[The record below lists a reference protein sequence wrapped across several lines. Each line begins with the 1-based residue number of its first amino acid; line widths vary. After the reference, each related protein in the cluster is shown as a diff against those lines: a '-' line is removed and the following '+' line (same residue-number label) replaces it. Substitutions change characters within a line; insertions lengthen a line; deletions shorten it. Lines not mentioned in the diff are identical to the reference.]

1 MSCNRCATTAETA
14 GTHAGAAHIE
24 ANWAQNR
31 AGVQQCDKC
40 GAFLRRDGGC
50 THCEAVEFAD
60 NAQYLMNNLSG
71 DTASEDEW
79 EPSPD
84 EPEFT
89 AMAIAAVQGGKV
101 LTWEAE
107 NDRAGDEYRIERELR
122 YDPLARKYGV
132 ESTYY
137 QLERGRYQG
146 GHLQPPDP
154 DEWVDTERDY
164 HAYNSYEEAFVALQH
179 SRPTSPGK
187 VTYQPTAAYI
197 EANISQVNPAWLNGF
212 VESPEFSRKDGERI
226 LQAIRQNAVGKLAA
240 RRYTSQTGLDQA
252 VAAINANTL
261 KHSAQVMVMATKI
274 SRLTGADP
282 QTARRAG
289 LAAGYHDSG
298 KDNTNFV
305 YHHLDSANF
314 AQTSLW
320 DTGLAQ
326 TGGKTMAEAAAEVA
340 AVRQAILEHM
350 PFGDGSDPGNFMN
363 RALAGEAAGIV
374 KVDGQAYKKRLRYL
388 MNDALQQD
396 EAAIRRVEAWV
407 DAHAD
412 RYETKDALAE
422 AMRQEFGGRELSYP
436 APSGEAARILHTAA
450 AGEHLAETVRGDDG
464 KSLLESSFSASDI
477 TWAADGLTLSSA
489 ESLDKIVRIHQIQ
502 WGRAGTEPIIVSM
515 SSLAG
520 GAFGSGGTAI
530 DAAKS
535 MTIPA
540 ARAAAEQEIRLMREF
555 MAWWQAETLRRWAA
569 GPPPQPAIEVN
580 RRKKLPLLQ
589 SLEPEEMLRFQPTM
603 AEFGRRYQDFLQQNA
618 PRRGEL
624 FRD

>member
-1 MSCNRCATTAETA
+1 MSCNRCAATTEAVAPT
-14 GTHAGAAHIE
+14 AGAAHLE
-24 ANWAQNR
+24 GNWAGNR
-31 AGVQQCDKC
+31 AAVRQCEDC

-50 THCEAVEFAD
+50 TRCEAAQFAD
-60 NAQYLMNNLSG
+60 DAQWLAENLAG
-71 DTASEDEW
+71 DAAAETEW

-84 EPEFT
+84 EPQFT
-89 AMAIAAVQGGKV
+89 AMAIAAVRGGKT
-101 LTWEAE
+101 LTWRDEAE
-107 NDRAGDEYRIERELR
+107 ERRVERELR
-122 YDPLARKYGV
+122 YDPLQGRYGV
-132 ESTYY
+132 ESFYY
-137 QLERGRYQG
+137 EVQG
-146 GHLQPPDP
+146 EPYPATLYEPAYHG
-154 DEWVDTERDY
+154 EWVQTGQEYDTYDTYEA
-164 HAYNSYEEAFVALQH
+164 AYAALQGRKARR
-179 SRPTSPGK
+179 SASPA
-187 VTYQPTAAYI
+187 QPGTDYF
-197 EANISQVNPAWLNGF
+197 EANIEPVDPAWLNGF

-520 GAFGSGGTAI
+520 GAFGNGGTAV

-555 MAWWQAETLRRWAA
+555 MARWQAETLTRWAA